1 MNLGLV
7 KASNSSKMLLNY
19 ITSIGIEVDPVFVS
33 SWTELENLFD
43 EGKIN
48 LSLHNI
54 SIDKEGYYKI
64 YELTGD
70 QVYIAASKGN
80 EVFLNQLDEV
90 ISKLNVST

>member
-1 MNLGLV
+1 MKWTLSLLV
-7 KASNSSKMLLNY
+7 V
-19 ITSIGIEVDPVFVS
+19 G
-33 SWTELENLFD
+33 TELENLFD

-80 EVFLNQLDEV
+80 EVLLNQLDEV
-90 ISKLNVST
+90 ISKLKNQKKKSDG